1 MSGERGVGCEVSIR
15 FAQDKLCARRA
26 GRGGKIIH
34 GRGRQR
40 SRGIP
45 REGRKAGEGRGRW
58 IDNAQFVIEIGE
70 GLLNGGNSRGGDEA
84 LGAHHT
90 GEAGGR
96 QAQDADEI
104 GYFGE
109 GGGGLAELDEAAG
122 EDAQGGDL
130 IEEAA

>member
-1 MSGERGVGCEVSIR
+1 MGGVVKGVEV
-15 FAQDKLCARRA
+15 FL
-26 GRGGKIIH
+26 GRGGR
-34 GRGRQR
+34 RG
-40 SRGIP
+40 
-45 REGRKAGEGRGRW
+45 KAGGVG

-70 GLLNGGNSRGGDEA
+70 GLLNGGTSRGGDEA

-96 QAQDADEI
+96 QAQGADEV
-104 GYFGE
+104 GDFGE